1 MSFFD
6 SLTTMIQA
14 PPTMV
19 LSAPQQAALDLNTM
33 DGITAA
39 TGEIMG
45 GISHAQFGDQAKAS
59 ADFQAEQ
66 LRQNAGQAQAS
77 AQRSAFDVSRQT
89 DYANSRALAVAA
101 ASGGGASDPTVVNLI
116 ARNAGEGAYRQA
128 TALYGGDEKA
138 RLFNMQA
145 DAKEFEGAN
154 TQANSNQVAGSQF
167 FKATS
172 TLLGSEAKNASL
184 LARFGAGGPNLN
196 PNSAS

>member
-6 SLTTMIQA
+6 SLATMIQA

-33 DGITAA
+33 DGVTAA

-45 GISHAQFGDQAKAS
+45 AMSHAQFGAQAKAS
-59 ADFQAEQ
+59 ADFQAAQ
-66 LRQNAGQAQAS
+66 LQQNAGQAQAS
-77 AQRSAFDVSRQT
+77 AQRSAYDAGRQT

-101 ASGGGASDPTVVNLI
+101 SSGGGASDPTVVNLM

-128 TALYGGDEKA
+128 VALYGGDEKA
-138 RLFNMQA
+138 RLMNMQA

-154 TQANSNQVAGSQF
+154 TEANSNQVAGSQL
-167 FKATS
+167 FKAGS
-172 TLLGSEAKNASL
+172 TLLGSLGRNASL
-184 LARFGAGGPNLN
+184 LARFGAGGPNPN
-196 PNSAS
+196 PNPMG

>member
-6 SLTTMIQA
+6 DLATLTQ
-14 PPTMV
+14 PQPTLV
-19 LSAPQQAALDLNTM
+19 LNAQQRTALALNDM
-33 DGITAA
+33 DGIGAA
-39 TGEIMG
+39 TGNIMEG
-45 GISHAQFGDQAKAS
+45 MNYARYGEQAKES

-77 AQRSAFDVSRQT
+77 AQRTAYDASRQT

-128 TALYGGDEKA
+128 VALYGGDEKA
-138 RLFNMQA
+138 RLDNMQA

-154 TQANSNQVAGSQF
+154 AEQNSNSVALGSIW
-167 FKATS
+167 KAGT
-172 TLLGSEAKNASL
+172 TLLHSAAAEGSL
-184 LARFGAGGPNLN
+184 LTRFGAGGPNG
-196 PNSAS
+196 